1 MRYKLTVRAIEAAKP
16 GQPPRSLR
24 NAQPGKPYRLADGGG
39 LSLRVMPTG
48 AKYWQ
53 YRFRVGGRET
63 TLQLGSYPAMGLEEA
78 RKEHDAQRKVLSEGS
93 SPVTARRIAKARVA
107 AAEAETFGTAAAE
120 WLEYHRPA
128 WSDVHHERNEGL
140 LRRVLLPKL
149 EKLPLT
155 GIDAGA
161 LLRVLKAAEQA
172 GIAESA
178 RRARAIAAQIFDYA
192 IGTGRATVNPARDLS
207 KALRKPEVKHFAAL
221 RVEEVGDFLRALAAS
236 NVEPVTKAALRLML
250 LTGLRDHSLRGARWS
265 EVDLNAGRWTVPAE
279 RMKRGEAHTVPLPTQ
294 AVAVLRDLAPLTDRG
309 PESLIFASTGKSGH
323 LAENTLRLALHRLGF
338 KVTAHGFRSL
348 LTDQLYLAGFRGEW
362 VERQLHHRD
371 KNQVR
376 AAYLRT
382 DFIEQR
388 ATMMQWWASL
398 CSEAEAGRPAPA
410 LPSVPEFRP
419 SLVLAA

>member
-1 MRYKLTVRAIEAAKP
+1 MESKLTVRKIDSAKP
-16 GQPPRSLR
+16 GEPPRSLR
-24 NAQPGKPYRLADGGG
+24 NAQPGKPYRLTDGGG

-53 YRFRVGGRET
+53 FRYRIGGRET
-63 TLQLGSYPAMGLEEA
+63 TMQLGTYPAMGLEAA
-78 RKEHDAQRKVLSEGS
+78 RKAHQAQRKVLAEGS
-93 SPVTARRIAKARVA
+93 SPVTARRVAKARVA
-107 AAEAETFGTAAAE
+107 ASEAETFGAVAAE

-128 WSDVHHERNEGL
+128 WSAVHHERNGGL

-149 EKLPLT
+149 AKLPLT
-155 GIDAGA
+155 GIDASA
-161 LLRVLKAAEQA
+161 LLRVLKAAERA

-192 IGTGRATVNPARDLS
+192 IGSGRATVNPARDLA

-221 RVEEVGDFLRALAAS
+221 AVEQVGDFLRALTAG

-250 LTGLRDHSLRGARWS
+250 LTGLRDHALRGARWC
-265 EVDLNAGRWTVPAE
+265 EVDWTAGRWTVPAE
-279 RMKRGEAHTVPLPTQ
+279 RMKRGEAHTVPLPAQ
-294 AVAVLRDLAPLTDRG
+294 AITVLRGLAALTDRG
-309 PESLIFASTGKSGH
+309 PDSFIFAGAGKAGH

-348 LTDQLYLAGFRGEW
+348 LTDELYKAGFRSEW

-388 ATMMQWWASL
+388 ASMMQWWADFCDS
-398 CSEAEAGRPAPA
+398 CEASRNAPA
-410 LPSVPEFRP
+410 LPANVIPLR
-419 SLVLAA
+419 AA